1 MGTTHR
7 RLAFEMAMEK
17 STSRV
22 AMGLLCGLAICCAVM
37 YITADGADVQET
49 ILAPAKSVYGI
60 GGPSSVDSEDVEKVG
75 TVFTNT
81 PDGRMRL
88 TDYLTNV
95 EKEIASEE
103 AARKRDVAAVR
114 AQMARNF
121 AFNKAAR
128 SKLKKAL
135 LHKMAVNAKKAK
147 DDLDTGMR
155 YVQGKFASMAKL
167 QNERNKA
174 NIARSKYIRGVVE
187 ANKREAKKNLQ
198 AQVLTQQRAM
208 AALASAVNA
217 RIAKTNK
224 HVAINAAQI
233 KENAKK
239 AREELDAAVAIF
251 DKKAANARAEA
262 AAGRSKLAAQ
272 LAAQDKS
279 IRQWAN
285 NKLKVVMAKTAAQF
299 RRVREKMAEDRH
311 NADMA
316 LKSAS
321 SRMTAALSANSA
333 LNDKRFSQTV
343 ADIAAAKKEAE
354 ERVEEAEA
362 SFKTSIYVLTST
374 VNEQVMK
381 TNNRIDQLSDTVEKH
396 KVARAKINANV
407 NAEMKRMV
415 DLGNK
420 RYSEHLKKDEELKS
434 LIDSNKAATD
444 KRMEA
449 MAAHYT
455 IELSAVRATMK
466 KNRAH
471 ATHMLAK
478 ESAALYGAIMEM
490 EEEQMKTNEELA
502 SQTARARL
510 DVEDSL
516 RSAKEDFAELL
527 GALHKNVVDNDKKF
541 EGKMDKLTG
550 IVRANAVKSAK
561 GREELAAI
569 MEANKKELTA
579 AVRDAVTKGEQQMQ
593 AAEEHLENLNEKTKA
608 ALNVKITTEISKLT
622 KDANSQ
628 IEGLRLNSKEA
639 RDMMKKELLY
649 AVRAMAEESKK
660 NLDDAVAS
668 ATETFND
675 VNAKEKAA
683 ADASAADRAAIAEQI
698 AIEKSNAEGSLS
710 AAVAT
715 MTKSL
720 LALKHETA
728 TAIEKTNTRV
738 DAYAQQLK
746 KQAEETKLMMK
757 EQMTVLTG
765 KIEAQKESASA
776 DIAAADAASASA
788 FGEVMD
794 KVAADLAAAQAKAE
808 SKFGD
813 LTEAMAD
820 QRAEL
825 DENLAKSVTEI
836 NDSIA
841 KQAALADSRFS
852 KTVKDIGAARK
863 EAQDQ
868 VRQARK
874 DFATGL
880 LSVTDQIKAMDT
892 KLVNQVQVVSAEV
905 ISHKAAQTRVNQH
918 VAAEI
923 KRVEKLMNDQNSKS
937 IKARGKLRAILDE
950 NKRAAHDEVVA
961 LDGLFKEKIAEI
973 SAQANADALGAKKDL
988 TEATE
993 KMYEQMAEVQK
1004 ANLYA
1009 NEEHATAI
1017 DAYSKDSLG
1026 AIADSKAWF
1035 TDRMDILTDTIAAN
1049 HKKVEKNFEILT
1061 GVVRSYKE
1069 AGEADRDLIRMQN
1082 DALNAEM
1089 MEAID
1094 TAIQIGEAK
1103 AKAVAQRARA
1113 ALKGTSDALLV
1124 EITDTVEEYA
1134 DATFKLVQ
1142 GNHQKIADNY
1152 LSFKAYAVTAS
1163 EKITEYVAKGKGK
1176 NLSSLG
1182 DLLVNT
1188 AFLSDVTVEP
1198 EEGLSP
1204 TKEIPLPFSNG
1215 KVEIDNSVSKINGL
1229 VNEYVKTV
1237 NSCRERWPMGLGKY
1251 LLMKLEGAMTKK
1263 GVLQVDKLES
1273 KSGNWVFM
1281 NGHAVGLS
1289 NKLNDFEGLAVRMG
1303 TYEATL
1309 AKLTATLSG
1318 KPKDTAAAEVYVP
1331 PPEWEGK

>member
-147 DDLDTGMR
+147 DDLHKSMVF
-155 YVQGKFASMAKL
+155 VQGKFAAMAKL

-174 NIARSKYIRGVVE
+174 NIARSKHIRAVVE
-187 ANKREAKKNLQ
+187 ANKKEAKKNLE

-217 RIAKTNK
+217 RITKTNK

-251 DKKAANARAEA
+251 DTKVANAREEA

-272 LAAQDKS
+272 LEAQDKS

-321 SRMTAALSANSA
+321 SRMTAALSANAA
-333 LNDKRFSQTV
+333 LNDKRFAKTV
-343 ADIAAAKKEAE
+343 ADIAAAKKEAD
-354 ERVEEAEA
+354 ERLEAAQSE
-362 SFKTSIYVLTST
+362 FKTSIYTLTAT
-374 VNEQVMK
+374 VNEQVQM
-381 TNNRIDQLSDTVEKH
+381 TNNRMDHLSNTIEKH

-420 RYSEHLKKDEELKS
+420 RYNEHLKKDEELKS

-455 IELSAVRATMK
+455 MELDAVRATME

-478 ESAALYGAIMEM
+478 ESAALYDAIAKNEQ
-490 EEEQMKTNEELA
+490 EQMETNAELA
-502 SQTARARL
+502 EQTARARL
-510 DVEDSL
+510 DIEDAL
-516 RSAKEDFAELL
+516 NEAKEDFSTRL
-527 GALHKNVVDNDKKF
+527 GALHKTVVDNDKKF

-550 IVRANAVKSAK
+550 IVRDNAIKSAE
-561 GREELAAI
+561 GRAQLKSI
-569 MEANKKELTA
+569 MDANKAELTA
-579 AVRDAVTKGEQQMQ
+579 AVRDAVKKGEEQMA
-593 AAEEHLENLNEKTKA
+593 AAETHLVNLNAKTKA
-608 ALNVKITTEISKLT
+608 ALNVKITSEISKLT

-639 RDMMKKELLY
+639 RDQMKKELLF
-649 AVRAMAEESKK
+649 AVRSMADVAKENLDAAVAMA
-660 NLDDAVAS
+660 
-668 ATETFND
+668 TEKFED
-675 VNAKEKAA
+675 VNAKEAA
-683 ADASAADRAAIAEQI
+683 AAEAAAADRAAIADEI
-698 AIEKSNAEGSLS
+698 AVEKANTEERLH

-715 MTKSL
+715 MASSL
-720 LALKHETA
+720 LALKDVTRA
-728 TAIEKTNTRV
+728 KIAKTDARV
-738 DAYAQQLK
+738 DAYAANMEK
-746 KQAEETKLMMK
+746 EFADISETMK
-757 EQMTVLTG
+757 GQMTVLTG
-765 KIEAQKESASA
+765 KIEAQKESATA
-776 DIAAADAASASA
+776 AVTAADAASAAGFAS
-788 FGEVMD
+788 VMD
-794 KVAADLAAAQAKAE
+794 SVEAGLAAAAADAEDKFGTLYEDMATQRRELDNDLAA
-808 SKFGD
+808 
-813 LTEAMAD
+813 
-820 QRAEL
+820 
-825 DENLAKSVTEI
+825 SVTDI

-841 KQAALADSRFS
+841 KQAALADSRFI
-852 KTVKDIGAARK
+852 KTVKDIEAARR
-863 EAQDQ
+863 EAAEQ
-868 VRQARK
+868 VRHARE

-880 LSVTDQIKAMDT
+880 ATVQAQIVAMDEKMT
-892 KLVNQVQVVSAEV
+892 LNTQKVAGEV
-905 ISHKAAQTRVNQH
+905 IAEKARQHTVNLH
-918 VAAEI
+918 VNAEI
-923 KRVEKLMNDQNSKS
+923 NRVEKLMNDQHSES
-937 IKARGKLRAILDE
+937 TKARGKLRAILDE

-961 LDGLFKEKIAEI
+961 LDGLFKEKIGQIREKAAE
-973 SAQANADALGAKKDL
+973 DARDASEDL
-988 TEATE
+988 EEATE
-993 KMYEQMAEVQK
+993 KMYEAMADAQA
-1004 ANLYA
+1004 ANIYK
-1009 NEEHATAI
+1009 NQEHATALET
-1017 DAYSKDSLG
+1017 YSADSMA
-1026 AIADSKAWF
+1026 AIAAAKDNF
-1035 TDRMDILTDTIAAN
+1035 NDRLDMLTDVAAADH
-1049 HKKVEKNFEILT
+1049 HKNERNFEVLT
-1061 GVVRSYKE
+1061 GVVRDFKE
-1069 AGEADRDLIRMQN
+1069 AGEAERELIRKQN
-1082 DALNAEM
+1082 DALNADM
-1089 MEAID
+1089 LNKID
-1094 TAIQIGEAK
+1094 VAIQLGEAK
-1103 AKAVAQRARA
+1103 AKKVAQRARES
-1113 ALKGTSDALLV
+1113 LKGTAQALLI

-1134 DATFKLVQ
+1134 DKTFELIQ
-1142 GNHQKIADNY
+1142 GNQQVVADNY
-1152 LSFKAYAVTAS
+1152 LSLKAYAVTA
-1163 EKITEYVAKGKGK
+1163 EDKVVKYVGHGKGK

-1182 DLLVNT
+1182 DLLVNV
-1188 AFLSDVTVEP
+1188 AGLSDVEVEKTTMFTSGVTELPKIFSSGTV
-1198 EEGLSP
+1198 
-1204 TKEIPLPFSNG
+1204 
-1215 KVEIDNSVSKINGL
+1215 KVDNSVSKIAGL
-1229 VNEYVKTV
+1229 MHEYIHVANE
-1237 NSCRERWPMGLGKY
+1237 CRMRWPMG
-1251 LLMKLEGAMTKK
+1251 
-1263 GVLQVDKLES
+1263 
-1273 KSGNWVFM
+1273 
-1281 NGHAVGLS
+1281 
-1289 NKLNDFEGLAVRMG
+1289 
-1303 TYEATL
+1303 
-1309 AKLTATLSG
+1309 
-1318 KPKDTAAAEVYVP
+1318 
-1331 PPEWEGK
+1331 